1 MTRTPLQQTRY
12 ATVERRLGSALLGQ
26 VRRSWRAGSLALLAL
41 LVGYFFA
48 QNLIAL
54 LLIRLPG
61 GRPAV
66 VLTIV
71 LITELLVRLR
81 TRLARGEE
89 RPWPGCWSTTSG
101 SERSMPWCWRPSSLA
116 PECVGP

>member
-1 MTRTPLQQTRY
+1 MTRPPLQQTRY
-12 ATVERRLGSALLGQ
+12 AVMERRLGSALLGQ

-41 LVGYFFA
+41 LVGYFCA
-48 QNLIAL
+48 QNFIAL

-66 VLTIV
+66 VLMIV
-71 LITELLVRLR
+71 LVTEVLVRLR

-89 RPWPGCWSTTSG
+89 RP
-101 SERSMPWCWRPSSLA
+101 LA
-116 PECVGP
+116 WVLIDNLRIGAIYAVVLEAFKLGT

>member
-1 MTRTPLQQTRY
+1 M
-12 ATVERRLGSALLGQ
+12 ERRLGSALLGQ
-26 VRRSWRAGSLALLAL
+26 VRRSWRSGSLALLAL
-41 LVGYFFA
+41 LVGYFLA

-54 LLIRLPG
+54 LMIRLPG

-71 LITELLVRLR
+71 LVTEVLVRLR

-89 RPWPGCWSTTSG
+89 RP
-101 SERSMPWCWRPSSLA
+101 LA
-116 PECVGP
+116 WVLVDNLRIGAIYAVVLEAFKLGT

>member
-12 ATVERRLGSALLGQ
+12 AAVERRLGNALLGQ

-66 VLTIV
+66 VLMIV

-89 RPWPGCWSTTSG
+89 RP
-101 SERSMPWCWRPSSLA
+101 LA
-116 PECVGP
+116 WVLVDNLRIGAIYAVVLEAFKLGT

>member
-89 RPWPGCWSTTSG
+89 RP
-101 SERSMPWCWRPSSLA
+101 LA
-116 PECVGP
+116 WVLVDNLRIGAIYAVVLEAFKLGT